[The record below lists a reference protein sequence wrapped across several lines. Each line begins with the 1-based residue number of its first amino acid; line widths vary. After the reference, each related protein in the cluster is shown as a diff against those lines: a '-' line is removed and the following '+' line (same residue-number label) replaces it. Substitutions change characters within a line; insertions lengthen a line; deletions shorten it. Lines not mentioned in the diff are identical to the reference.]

1 MAVFKQI
8 NKLVDGKR
16 VTERV
21 EMKGDE
27 LTAHQEATKPRPL
40 TSEQVAEKAE
50 YDEKVAVKADTFVTN
65 FIAMTPAQVTSYVD
79 TSVKD
84 LASAKSVI
92 QKLALMVLVLAK
104 SGFKE

>member
-1 MAVFKQI
+1 MAIFKQVSRR
-8 NKLVDGKR
+8 VDGVQ

-21 EMKGDE
+21 EITGAE
-27 LTAHQEATKPRPL
+27 LVAFQEATKPKPL
-40 TSEQVAEKAE
+40 TPEQVAEKAE
-50 YDEKVAVKADTFVTN
+50 YDEKVAVKADTFVSN
-65 FIAMTPAQVTSYVD
+65 FIAMTPAQATSYVD
-79 TSVKD
+79 TNVKD

>member
-1 MAVFKQI
+1 MAVFKRV
-8 NKLVDGKR
+8 KTLVDG
-16 VTERV
+16 VLVSERV

-27 LTAHQEATKPRPL
+27 LAAHQEATKPKPL
-40 TSEQVAEKAE
+40 TPEQVAEKAE
-50 YDEKVAVKADTFVTN
+50 YDEKVAVKADAFVAN
-65 FIAMTPAQVTSYVD
+65 FIAMTPAQATSYVD
-79 TSVKD
+79 TNVKD